1 MSGHHVHYDFLI
13 GGASFIIC
21 GPSTIYELELPIA
34 DKLADFVLHGIFLEV
49 PPPLKVVHLGL
60 RESAALILLK
70 CLHHAG
76 NDV

>member
-1 MSGHHVHYDFLI
+1 MSGHHVHDDFLI
-13 GGASFIIC
+13 RGASFIIC
-21 GPSTIYELELPIA
+21 GPATIYELELPIA
-34 DKLADFVLHGIFLEV
+34 DKLADLVLHRIFLEV

-60 RESAALILLK
+60 GEPSALILLK

>member
-13 GGASFIIC
+13 CGASFIIC
-21 GPSTIYELELPIA
+21 GPAPIYELKLPIA
-34 DKLADFVLHGIFLEV
+34 DKLADLVLHGIFLEV

-60 RESAALILLK
+60 REPAALILLK
-70 CLHHAG
+70 GLHHAG